1 MGPGASRTTV
11 PYSNDKEALMT
22 TARFTTQEARQV
34 AEALGL
40 DLGQES
46 FDIEQFRMGMDVE
59 LEHGRRDP
67 QTNVTNDDPL
77 TTGKIAL
84 AHLRELPDY
93 YTRLA
98 AMEGEGET

>member
-1 MGPGASRTTV
+1 
-11 PYSNDKEALMT
+11 MT
-22 TARFTTQEARQV
+22 TARFTTEEARHV

-40 DLGQES
+40 DLAQER

-67 QTNVTNDDPL
+67 QTNVTNDDPVA
-77 TTGKIAL
+77 TGRIAL

-98 AMEGEGET
+98 AMEHEGET